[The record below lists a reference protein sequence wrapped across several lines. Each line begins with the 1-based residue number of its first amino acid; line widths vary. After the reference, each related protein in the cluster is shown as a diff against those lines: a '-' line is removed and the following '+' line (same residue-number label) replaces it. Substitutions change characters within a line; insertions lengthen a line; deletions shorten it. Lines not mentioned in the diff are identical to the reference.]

1 MCTMQ
6 DISIFSKCFF
16 YFLNNNILN
25 VAEVHTSGICG
36 PVFLLLSSM
45 PFGFSRIFS
54 ASSAPMRALGLN
66 FTWVLLVVIS
76 SMVWPDGFRWY
87 FAQSMTSRSIMGL
100 LKNTKKQKW
109 ISVAINRFAIISFCV
124 SEEIKSTKMSKW
136 WQKCHCWVNVSI
148 RICERSFPLYFVE
161 SKPQE
166 TCDSAV
172 GSLQMSK
179 LTTQALLS
187 VKHLGFA

>member
-1 MCTMQ
+1 MYIVCVLCK
-6 DISIFSKCFF
+6 IFLFSVNVFLFF
-16 YFLNNNILN
+16 KYNILN

-100 LKNTKKQKW
+100 LKNTKSRSEYQLLS
-109 ISVAINRFAIISFCV
+109 IACYHLILCV
-124 SEEIKSTKMSKW
+124 RRIKSTKMSKW
-136 WQKCHCWVNVSI
+136 WQKMPLLG
-148 RICERSFPLYFVE
+148 ERF
-161 SKPQE
+161 
-166 TCDSAV
+166 
-172 GSLQMSK
+172 
-179 LTTQALLS
+179 
-187 VKHLGFA
+187 H